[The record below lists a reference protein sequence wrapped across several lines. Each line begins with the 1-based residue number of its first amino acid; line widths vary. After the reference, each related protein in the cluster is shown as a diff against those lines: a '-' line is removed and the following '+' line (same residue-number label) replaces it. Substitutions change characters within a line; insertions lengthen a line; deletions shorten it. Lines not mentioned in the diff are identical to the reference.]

1 MHLFRS
7 EIRLLFMFVA
17 LFIVMTG
24 NDAIAHDNS
33 SHHSKPLES
42 ASELDYPP
50 FALVLKNGS
59 ADGFAV
65 ELLRATL
72 QAVGLKVHFEV
83 GPWHE
88 IKQQLINGELD
99 VLPLVSYSQ
108 ERDRALD
115 FSAPYMRLHGG
126 VFVREGETSIRS
138 EADLKGKEV
147 ITMRGDNA
155 HEYALKNKITD
166 QLILT
171 DSYAQALQLL
181 SSGQHDAVLMLQLVG
196 LQLIEKLHID
206 NVVSIH
212 SFQETDFKPD
222 AEPLSGYEQKFCFAV
237 QEGDKALLSHLNEG
251 LAIVIA
257 NGAYN
262 TLYNR
267 WFGPYLPKPQV
278 SYTRII
284 KYLALI
290 LFPLL
295 LLFAVIGIWFLKKQV
310 AAKTR
315 HLKAEVQEREQ
326 VEKTL
331 QKSENKFRTLFKA
344 AAIPMCYVNSE
355 GVILN
360 FNAKFTEIFGY
371 TSEDIPTLVEWWQLA
386 YPDAEY
392 RQWVVK
398 TWQAAVENAKN
409 RETDIEPTEYHV
421 TCKNG
426 EVRRMMISGAAFQE
440 SFLATFVDITDLKIA
455 EERFQKFFTLVSD
468 IFCIADIQGYFR
480 LINPAATE
488 ILGYTREE
496 LMEKPFI
503 EFIHPDDKDKTIQVI
518 QEKLARG
525 DTVIN
530 FLNRYIRKDGSV
542 KWLEWMS
549 HPIPE
554 QGVTYAVA
562 RDCTARLQAEKD
574 LKEAL
579 TNFERSNAEL
589 QQFAY
594 AASHDLQEPL
604 RSVAGFL
611 QLLESRYGDQL
622 DQKGRH
628 YIERAVKASQRMQR
642 LINDLLALSRV
653 SSQETSFEP
662 TDLNAILEDALEN
675 LQPIIQQK
683 KAVVNYPAL
692 PVLEVDKTQIQSL
705 FQNLIGN
712 ALKYNQSHTPAV
724 DISSQNSANGCQFAI
739 RDNGIG
745 ISPEFNEKIFM
756 IFQRLHAR
764 RVYSG
769 SGIGLALCKKIVER
783 HGGSIWVE
791 SAPGQGAA
799 FYFTLFS
806 QNKKQ

>member
-7 EIRLLFMFVA
+7 EIRLLFMLVA
-17 LFIVMTG
+17 LFVVMSP
-24 NDAIAHDNS
+24 NDARARDNN
-33 SHHSKPLES
+33 HQHALVLES

-50 FALVLKNGS
+50 FALVLEDGT

-72 QAVGLKVHFEV
+72 RAVGLKVHFEV

-88 IKQQLINGELD
+88 IKKRLINGELD
-99 VLPLVSYSQ
+99 VLPLVSFSP
-108 ERDRALD
+108 ERDHALD
-115 FSAPYMRLHGG
+115 FSAPYLRLHGG

-138 EADLKGKEV
+138 EADLRGREV

-171 DSYAQALQLL
+171 DSYAEALQLL
-181 SSGQHDAVLMLQLVG
+181 SSGQHDAVLMPQLVG

-206 NVVSIH
+206 NIVSIH

-237 QEGDKALLSHLNEG
+237 QEGDKELLSHLNEG

-257 NGAYN
+257 NGTYN
-262 TLYNR
+262 ALYNQ
-267 WFGPYLPKPQV
+267 WFGPLLPRPQV
-278 SYTRII
+278 SHTRIL

-290 LFPLL
+290 LFPTLL
-295 LLFAVIGIWFLKKQV
+295 LAAVIGIWFLKKQV

-315 HLKAEVQEREQ
+315 HLKDEIQEREQ

-331 QKSENKFRTLFKA
+331 QKSEHKFRTLFKA

-355 GVILN
+355 GVFLD

-371 TSEDIPTLVEWWQLA
+371 TSEDIPTVDQWFRLA

-398 TWQAAVENAKN
+398 TWEAAVARAKN
-409 RETDIEPTEYHV
+409 KEIDIEPNEYRV

-426 EVRRMMISGAAFQE
+426 EVRKMLISGTFFQD
-440 SFLATFVDITDLKIA
+440 SLLGTFVDITDLKIA
-455 EERFQKFFTLVSD
+455 EERFEKFFTLVSD
-468 IFCIADIQGYFR
+468 IFCIADIDGHFR
-480 LINPAATE
+480 LINPAATQ
-488 ILGYTREE
+488 ILGYSQAE
-496 LMEKPFI
+496 LLEKPFL

-518 QEKLARG
+518 QEKLERG

-530 FLNRYIRKDGSV
+530 FLNRYICKDGSV

-549 HPIPE
+549 HPVPD
-554 QGVTYAVA
+554 QGVTYAVG

-579 TNFERSNAEL
+579 TNLERSNAEL

-628 YIERAVKASQRMQR
+628 YIERAVTASHRMQQ

-662 TDLNAILEDALEN
+662 TDLNAILEEALEN
-675 LQPIIQQK
+675 LQPIIEQK
-683 KAVVNYPAL
+683 NAKVNYPEL
-692 PVLEVDKTQIQSL
+692 PVLDVDKTQIQSL

-712 ALKYNQSHTPAV
+712 ALKYNQSHAPCV
-724 DISSQNSANGCQFAI
+724 DISCQSSANGCRFTI

-745 ISPEFNEKIFM
+745 ISPKFYEKIFM

-764 RVYSG
+764 RDYSG

-791 SAPGQGAA
+791 SAPDQGSI